1 MIHESTLNTKAR
13 PIRVDLA
20 FLLTTLLLALVAF
33 AVLLPLGILI
43 VNSFQVARPGAPAV
57 FGLEGWREA
66 VTSPGILSAVEYTFS
81 LAIIRQ
87 IVALFVGIILAW
99 LIARTD
105 LPAKGWL
112 EFAFWLSFF
121 FPALPLTLGWILLLD
136 PKFGLI
142 NQWLMNLPFV
152 HEPPFNIYS
161 FWGIVWAHMTG
172 SIGVKVLLLTPAFR
186 NLNAELEES
195 SRIAGV
201 GPLGTLFHV
210 VVPVMMPA
218 ILVSTIL
225 GLIRSL
231 EAFEIELILG
241 VPVGINVYSTKIY
254 EFVSHS
260 PPHFSTATAL
270 STIFLA
276 VLLLLVAL
284 QRLYLGRRIYT
295 TLTGRGFSTRPIALG
310 RWRYPAFILVAALG
324 LVVTVVPSLFL
335 LLGTFMKLF
344 GHFDIRGAWTL
355 DNWRHIFNDPV
366 LLRSLWNTLAVGM
379 GAGLAG
385 AVLFSLI
392 AYVIARTQVAG
403 RWLLD
408 FLSWLPWSI
417 PGVLLSVALFWTFL
431 QTPVFRPIYGTIYL
445 LIIAMVIKGMP
456 IGVQLIKSVLMQLGN
471 EMEEAARISGGNWL
485 STYCRIVVPLIYP
498 ALLTVGLVTFI
509 SAARDISTVV
519 LLGRGESRTLSLL
532 MLDYTVGADFE
543 KATVVAVMI
552 VALVTLAALVARAV
566 GGQISVRS

>member
-1 MIHESTLNTKAR
+1 MSHPSAVEIKAWPVR
-13 PIRVDLA
+13 ADLA
-20 FLLTTLLLALVAF
+20 LLLTTLLLALVAF
-33 AVLLPLGILI
+33 AVLVPLGILI
-43 VNSFQVARPGAPAV
+43 VNSFQVARPGAAAV
-57 FGLEGWREA
+57 FGLAGWREA

-87 IVALFVGIILAW
+87 IIALFVGIVLAW

-105 LPAKGWL
+105 LPGKGWL
-112 EFAFWLSFF
+112 EFTFWLSFF

-136 PKFGLI
+136 PKFGLL
-142 NQWLMNLPFV
+142 NEWLLKLPFV

-161 FWGIVWAHMTG
+161 FWGIIWAHMTA

-195 SRIAGV
+195 SRIVGV
-201 GPLGTLFHV
+201 GPVGTLFHV

-218 ILVSTIL
+218 ILVATIL

-254 EFVSHS
+254 EFVIHS
-260 PPHFSTATAL
+260 PPRFSTATAL
-270 STIFLA
+270 SAVFLA

-284 QRLYLGRRIYT
+284 QRLYIGRRIYT
-295 TLTGRGFSTRPIALG
+295 TLTGRGFSTRPLSLG
-310 RWRYPAFILVAALG
+310 RWRYPAFILVAALAFM
-324 LVVTVVPSLFL
+324 VTVLPSLFL
-335 LLGTFMKLF
+335 FLGTFMKLF

-355 DNWRHIFNDPV
+355 DNWRDIFNDPV
-366 LLRSLWNTLAVGM
+366 LLRSLWNTLAVGA

-385 AVLFSLI
+385 AILFSLI
-392 AYVIARTQVAG
+392 AYVIAKTRTPG

-408 FLSWLPWSI
+408 FFSWLPWSI
-417 PGVLLSVALFWTFL
+417 PGVLISIALFWTFL
-431 QTPVFRPIYGTIYL
+431 QTPFFRPIYGTLYL
-445 LIIAMVIKGMP
+445 LVIAMVIKSMP
-456 IGVQLIKSVLMQLGN
+456 IGVQLIKSVLLQLGN

-485 STYCRIVVPLIYP
+485 STYCLIVVPLIFP
-498 ALLTVGLVTFI
+498 ALITVGLVTFI

-532 MLDYTVGADFE
+532 MLDYTAGADFE
-543 KATVVAVMI
+543 KATVVAVII
-552 VALVTLAALVARAV
+552 VVLVTVAALVARVV
-566 GGQISVRS
+566 GGQISVRG

>member
-1 MIHESTLNTKAR
+1 MSHPSAVETKAWPVR
-13 PIRVDLA
+13 ADLA
-20 FLLTTLLLALVAF
+20 LLLTTLLLALVAF
-33 AVLLPLGILI
+33 AVLVPLGILI
-43 VNSFQVARPGAPAV
+43 VNSFQVAKPGAAVV

-66 VTSPGILSAVEYTFS
+66 FTSPGILSAVEYTFS

-87 IVALFVGIILAW
+87 MIALFVGIILAW

-112 EFAFWLSFF
+112 EFTFWLSFF

-136 PKFGLI
+136 PKFGLL
-142 NQWLMNLPFV
+142 NEWLLKLPFV

-161 FWGIVWAHMTG
+161 FWGIIWAHMTG

-201 GPLGTLFHV
+201 GPMATLWHI

-225 GLIRSL
+225 GVIRSL

-260 PPHFSTATAL
+260 PPRFPTATAL
-270 STIFLA
+270 SAIFL
-276 VLLLLVAL
+276 VILLLLVAL
-284 QRLYLGRRIYT
+284 QRLYIGRRVYT
-295 TLTGRGFSTRPIALG
+295 TLTGRGFSTRPLPLG
-310 RWRYPAFILVAALG
+310 RWRYPAFILTVALAL
-324 LVVTVVPSLFL
+324 VMTVVPSLFL
-335 LLGTFMKLF
+335 LLATFMKLF
-344 GHFDIRGAWTL
+344 GHFQIREAWTL
-355 DNWRHIFNDPV
+355 DNWRYIFNDPV
-366 LLRSLWNTLAVGM
+366 LLRSFGNTLAVGM

-385 AVLFSLI
+385 AILFSLI
-392 AYVIARTQVAG
+392 AYVIAKTQAAG
-403 RWLLD
+403 RGLLD
-408 FLSWLPWSI
+408 FFSWLPWSL
-417 PGVLLSVALFWTFL
+417 PGVLISVALFWTFL
-431 QTPVFRPIYGTIYL
+431 QTPFFRPIYGTLYL
-445 LIIAMVIKGMP
+445 LVIAMVIKSMP
-456 IGVQLIKSVLMQLGN
+456 IGVQLIKSVLLQLGN
-471 EMEEAARISGGNWL
+471 EVEEAARICGGNWL
-485 STYCRIVVPLIYP
+485 STYCLIVLPLIYP

-509 SAARDISTVV
+509 AAARDISTVV

-552 VALVTLAALVARAV
+552 VVLVTVAALVARVV
-566 GGQISVRS
+566 GGQISIRG